1 MTDSFRPRPA
11 GDFLIQALALPI
23 RPAGRTLRVSG
34 DARALLI
41 AEGWTPPDPSPTPVD
56 DEGEDA

>member
-1 MTDSFRPRPA
+1 MHAQPRPA
-11 GDFLIQALALPI
+11 GDFIIRALALPLK
-23 RPAGRTLRVSG
+23 PAGRSLQITG

-41 AEGWTPPDPSPTPVD
+41 AEGWTPPAPSPADFD